1 MDSGTLGLASA
12 LAELGIYELA
22 DLVEMAR
29 AGGLHEMIVHVVAI
43 DQGQLE
49 QRVEQAVRIHKL
61 AADRRAALLSQAE
74 ARAAAAERLQ
84 RQAEARHTSLPQK
97 PIMPSVQV
105 QQVSSTVSGCLRNA
119 RTQTPTRMV
128 AQVSVA
134 TQVPSSEI
142 AAAAE
147 MKQRENEELLV
158 LSARQRAHNDLL
170 PVLERAIAA
179 AEAAERMASERKA
192 DAHRTYNHVRLMA
205 ERKAREA
212 AAATADRAAAAEE
225 RAADAEERA
234 AAANE
239 RRVWFA
245 EFMVELA
252 VLCGCV
258 SELKEENMDLQDTV
272 LGLYEF
278 LQKARQGPCRSCT
291 VNHEHTTGQPGSPM
305 SDAGM

>member
-29 AGGLHEMIVHVVAI
+29 AGDLHEMIVVAV

-119 RTQTPTRMV
+119 STQTPTRMM

-134 TQVPSSEI
+134 TQVQSSEI

-179 AEAAERMASERKA
+179 AEAAERMASERQ
-192 DAHRTYNHVRLMA
+192 N
-205 ERKAREA
+205 
-212 AAATADRAAAAEE
+212 
-225 RAADAEERA
+225 
-234 AAANE
+234 
-239 RRVWFA
+239 
-245 EFMVELA
+245 
-252 VLCGCV
+252 
-258 SELKEENMDLQDTV
+258 KEI
-272 LGLYEF
+272 
-278 LQKARQGPCRSCT
+278 
-291 VNHEHTTGQPGSPM
+291 
-305 SDAGM
+305 

>member
-1 MDSGTLGLASA
+1 M
-12 LAELGIYELA
+12 
-22 DLVEMAR
+22 
-29 AGGLHEMIVHVVAI
+29 
-43 DQGQLE
+43 
-49 QRVEQAVRIHKL
+49 RIHKL

-84 RQAEARHTSLPQK
+84 RQAEARHTSLPRK

-158 LSARQRAHNDLL
+158 LSVRQRAHNDLL

-179 AEAAERMASERKA
+179 AEAAERTAS
-192 DAHRTYNHVRLMA
+192 
-205 ERKAREA
+205 
-212 AAATADRAAAAEE
+212 
-225 RAADAEERA
+225 
-234 AAANE
+234 
-239 RRVWFA
+239 
-245 EFMVELA
+245 
-252 VLCGCV
+252 
-258 SELKEENMDLQDTV
+258 
-272 LGLYEF
+272 
-278 LQKARQGPCRSCT
+278 
-291 VNHEHTTGQPGSPM
+291 
-305 SDAGM
+305 

>member
-1 MDSGTLGLASA
+1 MDPGSLGLASA
-12 LAELGIYELA
+12 LAWLGIHELA

-29 AGGLHEMIVHVVAI
+29 AGNLHEMIIVAV
-43 DQGQLE
+43 DQGQLQ
-49 QRVEQAVRIHKL
+49 QRVEQAMRILEL

-84 RQAEARHTSLPQK
+84 RQAEARHASLPQQ
-97 PIMPSVQV
+97 PTTLSVQV
-105 QQVSSTVSGCLRNA
+105 QQVSSTESGCLRNA

-134 TQVPSSEI
+134 SQVPSSEM

-147 MKQRENEELLV
+147 MKQRQNEELLV

-179 AEAAERMASERKA
+179 AEAAERTASERQA
-192 DAHRTYNHVRLMA
+192 DTHRTRHRVRLMA

-212 AAATADRAAAAEE
+212 AAATADRAAAEEE
-225 RAADAEERA
+225 RVAAVEERA

-239 RRVWFA
+239 RRICHT
-245 EFMVELA
+245 EFIVELA
-252 VLCGCV
+252 VLCDCV
-258 SELKEENMDLQDTV
+258 SELEEENMDLQDTV
-272 LGLYEF
+272 MGRYEF
-278 LQKARQGPCRSCT
+278 LQKARQGPCRWCS
-291 VNHEHTTGQPGSPM
+291 ES
-305 SDAGM
+305 